1 MTKSKKY
8 HPKKTKKG
16 LTLHASGQY
25 RADVDGRTIYLGTD
39 PKGADK
45 RYELY
50 MATKLCWSRTY
61 RQFVKEIAGTIR
73 AFGKTVEVAQANYE
87 RFVAEN
93 WQKSPQPEPAPIISN
108 CNIVNGEFD
117 VKTIGDV
124 ANAYVAW
131 CFKHRSDKH
140 GLDSRSVFRHF
151 AELLGR
157 DSLIINL
164 SAGDF
169 AAYRK
174 HCLKTIGSRFNKHM
188 RIIKAAFRR
197 CRREQWLCVSKGWL
211 EDMLDPLELK
221 TIVSEEWDI
230 FKPHEF
236 KLILDNTPDQLEVI
250 IILAL
255 NCALGNKDIAALQW
269 RDIVCFG
276 FPYRLGSSFSYA

>member
-25 RADVDGRTIYLGTD
+25 RTDVDGRTIYLGTD

-73 AFGKTVEVAQANYE
+73 AFGKSIDEARSNYE
-87 RFVAEN
+87 RFIADN
-93 WQKSPQPEPAPIISN
+93 WQNGPQPEPAPIISN

-188 RIIKAAFRR
+188 RIIKADFRR
-197 CRREQWLCVSKGWL
+197 CRRELSMGAS
-211 EDMLDPLELK
+211 EPATDGRFK
-221 TIVSEEWDI
+221 TG
-230 FKPHEF
+230 
-236 KLILDNTPDQLEVI
+236 Q
-250 IILAL
+250 
-255 NCALGNKDIAALQW
+255 
-269 RDIVCFG
+269 
-276 FPYRLGSSFSYA
+276 